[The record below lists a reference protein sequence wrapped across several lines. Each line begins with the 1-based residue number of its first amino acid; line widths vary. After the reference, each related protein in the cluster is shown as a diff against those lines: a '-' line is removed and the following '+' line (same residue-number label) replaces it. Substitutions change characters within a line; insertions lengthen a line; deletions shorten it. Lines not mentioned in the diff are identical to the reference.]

1 MNQNTYEKLQYE
13 AFKAMV
19 RSYCVSELG
28 GQLIDK
34 LTPSTNLDV
43 VQLRLKETS
52 EARAII
58 DTGSSVPFMGVT
70 NLDHT
75 MTKLDKGIVLTA
87 SELFTV
93 AEFLRGCRRIASFM
107 DKHAFIAPILAQYA
121 QSMTDLRQIEE
132 EIHFAIKNNQV
143 DSEANRDLKRAR
155 HHIQT
160 IEEKIKDRL
169 NKFLTSASNK
179 SYIQEFVVAYKNDHY
194 TIPIKA
200 SYKNQVQGT
209 VIEMSQKGTTV
220 FVEPSVV
227 SKLSAEL
234 DALRAEEAMLEY
246 QILAGLTG
254 LIVENT
260 QLIRV
265 NIELIAQYDMIFA
278 KGKHSRHI
286 DGIAPSTND
295 YGYINLV
302 DAKHPL
308 LTGSVVPL
316 NFTIGDD
323 YRSLVITGPNA
334 GGKTIVLKTVGLV
347 TLATM
352 SGCHIAANPETE
364 VAVFDQTFV
373 DLGDNQSLEN
383 ALSTFSSHMKNLSDI
398 LRVANNNTL
407 LLFDE
412 IGSGTEPN
420 EGAALAIAILEA
432 FYLKGTITVATTHYG
447 EIKDFSDQHPD
458 FMNAAMQF
466 QNENLEPTYK
476 LLMGQAGASNAMWI
490 SRKMAI
496 PNHILQRA
504 EGYLVD
510 KNYQFDLVKNSKVR
524 KAKADKPGDDLFT
537 DYQKGDRVTLLET
550 GQSALIYSQV
560 DKYHQVTVYVAG
572 EYVDIHIR
580 RLQLN
585 QKASDLYPDGYNLDN
600 LFVDYATRKRNHDI
614 ERGSKK
620 ALRKIHKELRHKD

>member
-1 MNQNTYEKLQYE
+1 MNQNTYEKLQYDD
-13 AFKAMV
+13 FKMMV

-34 LTPSTNLDV
+34 LTPSTNLEV
-43 VQLRLKETS
+43 VQLRLNETS

-75 MTKLDKGIVLTA
+75 MAKLDKGIVLTVG
-87 SELFTV
+87 ELFAV
-93 AEFLRGCRRIASFM
+93 AEFLRGCRRIANFM
-107 DKHAFIAPILAQYA
+107 DKHAFIAPTLAQYA

-143 DSEANRDLKRAR
+143 DNEANRDLKRTR

-160 IEEKIKDRL
+160 AEEKIKDRL
-169 NKFLTSASNK
+169 NKFLTSAGNK

-200 SYKNQVQGT
+200 SYKNQVSGT
-209 VIEMSQKGTTV
+209 VIETSQKGTTV

-234 DALRAEEAMLEY
+234 DSLRAEEAMLEY
-246 QILAGLTG
+246 QFLAGLTG

-260 QLIRV
+260 QVINV

-278 KGKHSRHI
+278 KGKYSRQI
-286 DGIAPSTND
+286 DGIAPHIND

-302 DAKHPL
+302 EAKHPL
-308 LTGSVVPL
+308 LPEPIVPL

-334 GGKTIVLKTVGLV
+334 GGKSVVLETVGLV

-352 SGCHIAANPETE
+352 SGCHIAADPATE

-373 DLGDNQSLEN
+373 DLGDNQSIEN

-398 LRVANNNTL
+398 LKVANNNTL

-420 EGAALAIAILEA
+420 EGAALAIAILEE
-432 FYLKGTITVATTHYG
+432 FYLKGCITVATTHYG

-458 FMNAAMQF
+458 FMNAAMEF
-466 QNENLEPTYK
+466 QNESLAPTYK
-476 LLMGQAGASNAMWI
+476 LLLGQAGASNALWI
-490 SRKMAI
+490 SRKMAV
-496 PNHILQRA
+496 PDHILQRA
-504 EGYLVD
+504 ESYLTD
-510 KNYQFDLVKNSKVR
+510 KDYQFDLVKDAKVR
-524 KAKADKPGDDLFT
+524 KAKVTKESDSLFT

-550 GQSALIYSQV
+550 GQSGLIYAQV
-560 DKYHQVTVYVAG
+560 DKYHQVTVYIDG
-572 EYVDIHIR
+572 EYQDIHVR
-580 RLQLN
+580 RIKLE
-585 QKASDLYPDGYNLDN
+585 QKASDLYPDGYDLDN
-600 LFVDYATRKRNHDI
+600 LFVDYATRKLNHDI

-620 ALRKIHKELRHKD
+620 AMRKIHKELRRKD